1 MLQNGKRQ
9 SPQFILEFNYNNGWK
24 SGCKKHTWTI
34 PKYTF
39 MFWKTVVSRLRGKKR
54 RQCTGFL
61 IGKKWN
67 DCPINRT
74 SCQRINVTN
83 RIITAIP
90 LGRFR
95 LQRQKNG
102 VCVCVCV
109 RARARA
115 CVRVLV
121 YVCVCVCVCVS
132 ERASERASE
141 RGRGVAEQ
149 SHLILLHILTFLFH
163 ISPATSFIAE
173 LWGDDSLSLEE
184 WESLFESQSG
194 HFLRL
199 FSRDFRWTI
208 PPPPSKT
215 LHQIVANSQIPVYW
229 KSRLHWPAVPCRQVQ
244 WSSNVPTV
252 HPT

>member
-39 MFWKTVVSRLRGKKR
+39 MFWKTAVSRLQGKKR
-54 RQCTGFL
+54 RQYTSFL

-67 DCPINRT
+67 DCPTNRT
-74 SCQRINVTN
+74 SCQRINVTHHT
-83 RIITAIP
+83 ITAIS

-95 LQRQKNG
+95 HQRQQNG
-102 VCVCVCV
+102 VC
-109 RARARA
+109 ARA
-115 CVRVLV
+115 CVRACI
-121 YVCVCVCVCVS
+121 CVCVCVCEGVS
-132 ERASERASE
+132 EC
-141 RGRGVAEQ
+141 GREVAEH

-163 ISPATSFIAE
+163 ISPATSFNAE
-173 LWGDDSLSLEE
+173 VWGDDSLPLEE

-199 FSRDFRWTI
+199 CFPAPFDVQF
-208 PPPPSKT
+208 PPPPQSKT
-215 LHQIVANSQIPVYW
+215 LHQIAANS
-229 KSRLHWPAVPCRQVQ
+229 
-244 WSSNVPTV
+244 
-252 HPT
+252 